1 MSKMQ
6 AQSILLINPIM
17 QDLQSHTDFRDH
29 MRKFF
34 ASEVE
39 VPYRIISGAHLEE
52 TGKDNDKFD

>member
-1 MSKMQ
+1 
-6 AQSILLINPIM
+6 
-17 QDLQSHTDFRDH
+17 

-52 TGKDNDKFD
+52 TGKDNDKFDSEIA